1 MKNKKEILKE
11 NSLVNEL
18 IRKVGFKI
26 KDAQRNNQPD
36 LVNKLKE
43 QLKQKLTSMKINWMQ
58 NPYAI
63 EVLDESIKKNKVL
76 SLKEGTVNLAIKKAS
91 NNIKSAE
98 KKGDVSGANNMKN
111 KLKSDLEKSGY
122 NWKKDQYVVNLLNES
137 KKMDRSKKIVDKKI
151 FILTK
156 KLEEATN
163 KKVVLKEN
171 IANSNDL
178 KLFADKTQEL
188 RNYFFGTL
196 LDKHEL
202 DKQSSDL
209 IKNCLDKI
217 QNVVQKISINS
228 KNNIKRNS
236 LLPKEYDD
244 NFKMSDL
251 N

>member
-11 NSLVNEL
+11 NSMVNEL

-43 QLKQKLTSMKINWMQ
+43 QLKQKLADMKINWMQ

-91 NNIKSAE
+91 NDIKSAE
-98 KKGDVSGANNMKN
+98 KKGDVAGANNMKN

-137 KKMDRSKKIVDKKI
+137 KNKKMNKQKTLVDKKI
-151 FILTK
+151 EILTK
-156 KLEEATN
+156 KLEEGTG

-171 IANSNDL
+171 NEDL
-178 KLFADKTQEL
+178 ETVGKNNYIKWLDEVESSSHNIFKYIKDKPEL
-188 RNYFFGTL
+188 RKYADIFWKSYKAAEIL
-196 LDKHEL
+196 
-202 DKQSSDL
+202 KQ
-209 IKNCLDKI
+209 K
-217 QNVVQKISINS
+217 
-228 KNNIKRNS
+228 
-236 LLPKEYDD
+236 
-244 NFKMSDL
+244 
-251 N
+251 